1 MAYAIKRIPR
11 AAAKPLTG
19 GVRLEAARVCS
30 RAVGAGCTVPTPPIG
45 AERLS
50 CMVCILIL
58 SLYVITCLRMEWAAR
73 SHPLALW
80 ALLPDGRHP
89 VRDTADSRP
98 VFIGVEIV

>member
-1 MAYAIKRIPR
+1 MAYAMSRIPN
-11 AAAKPLTG
+11 AAAKPETG
-19 GVRLEAARVCS
+19 GVRLEAARGCS
-30 RAVGAGCTVPTPPIG
+30 RAVGAGCTVPTPPLG

-50 CMVCILIL
+50 CMVCMGRLFG
-58 SLYVITCLRMEWAAR
+58 YVITCLRMEWAAR

-80 ALLPDGRHP
+80 ALLPDGRHL